1 MRVFVLALDGCEVG
15 FVERWRLRGLMQR
28 TYGSVQVPGECFA
41 RILGRDGRIIHEPY
55 TPMVWYAFITG
66 TLPKGRIGRLLR
78 RRRWTNPVVDKLVD
92 VFARGWGLERRFGI
106 LRRMGFKRRVV
117 DRRDYGVPTI
127 FDHARKPHAIDVP
140 AYSPM
145 WNLGIYEGEFG
156 FDKIPNVIRQAFKR
170 FEDKKRRVAEILGSD
185 WDLIMVWT
193 KLLDIVGELAFGLPE
208 MYRAYRAADA
218 YVQELSRELGDDCV
232 LLVVSDHGM
241 KRLEGTRSFGMHTD
255 RAFWSLNFETD
266 WRPKSVTDF
275 YGKIVEWLRS

>member
-1 MRVFVLALDGCEVG
+1 
-15 FVERWRLRGLMQR
+15 
-28 TYGSVQVPGECFA
+28 
-41 RILGRDGRIIHEPY
+41 
-55 TPMVWYAFITG
+55 
-66 TLPKGRIGRLLR
+66 
-78 RRRWTNPVVDKLVD
+78 
-92 VFARGWGLERRFGI
+92 
-106 LRRMGFKRRVV
+106 
-117 DRRDYGVPTI
+117 
-127 FDHARKPHAIDVP
+127 
-140 AYSPM
+140 M

-193 KLLDIVGELAFGLPE
+193 KLLDIIGELAYGLPE

-218 YVQELSRELGDDCV
+218 YVQKLSRELGDDCI